1 MSDAFFT
8 RSDMEPVPLAHQT
21 WTGWTFAAYWFS
33 DLVNAGSWTQIS
45 SFVGLGMT
53 WWEGVI
59 ATFIGGF
66 LIAIAIVFNGIAGA
80 RLHTPFAVSSRAAF
94 GYYLS
99 RFAVVSR
106 MGECISE
113 VRPRESSSDRFPLQ
127 SSLGSGSVSS
137 MSSYRVW
144 SRADV
149 DCSPLFST
157 YQGGIAI
164 RICLTAIWPSFAHFK
179 NRLPESGGVTS
190 SEMLCFFL
198 FVSYTF
204 RTTEEKW

>member
-1 MSDAFFT
+1 MADCRLSLQFTPDTHWSNYGQSGVRAGFEGSPADHSSLAFFT

-21 WTGWTFAAYWFS
+21 WTGRTFAAYWFS

-53 WWEGVI
+53 WWEGVL

-106 MGECISE
+106 MGA
-113 VRPRESSSDRFPLQ
+113 FL
-127 SSLGSGSVSS
+127 LGSPPA
-137 MSSYRVW
+137 R
-144 SRADV
+144 
-149 DCSPLFST
+149 
-157 YQGGIAI
+157 
-164 RICLTAIWPSFAHFK
+164 
-179 NRLPESGGVTS
+179 
-190 SEMLCFFL
+190 FL
-198 FVSYTF
+198 V
-204 RTTEEKW
+204 

>member
-1 MSDAFFT
+1 
-8 RSDMEPVPLAHQT
+8 MEPVPLAHQT

-53 WWEGVI
+53 WWEGVL

-106 MGECISE
+106 MGA
-113 VRPRESSSDRFPLQ
+113 FL
-127 SSLGSGSVSS
+127 LGSPPA
-137 MSSYRVW
+137 R
-144 SRADV
+144 
-149 DCSPLFST
+149 
-157 YQGGIAI
+157 
-164 RICLTAIWPSFAHFK
+164 
-179 NRLPESGGVTS
+179 
-190 SEMLCFFL
+190 FL
-198 FVSYTF
+198 V
-204 RTTEEKW
+204 

>member
-1 MSDAFFT
+1 
-8 RSDMEPVPLAHQT
+8 MEPVPLAHQT

-53 WWEGVI
+53 WWEGVL

-106 MGECISE
+106 MGAFVLGSL
-113 VRPRESSSDRFPLQ
+113 RDSSSDRFTLQ

-137 MSSYRVW
+137 MSRS
-144 SRADV
+144 
-149 DCSPLFST
+149 
-157 YQGGIAI
+157 
-164 RICLTAIWPSFAHFK
+164 
-179 NRLPESGGVTS
+179 
-190 SEMLCFFL
+190 
-198 FVSYTF
+198 
-204 RTTEEKW
+204 